1 MDPVS
6 ETPNQ
11 QRNPLF
17 ELPLDSAELGQLID
31 RLDGVLVTHTHSDHW
46 DQAAVELLPKELR
59 VFCQPEDEEKI
70 SRAGFTDVR
79 KIETDVSW
87 QGVQITRTG
96 GKHGTGRIGELMG
109 PVSGFVLRAENEP
122 GCYIAGDTIWCDEV
136 RDALDNYNPDVVV
149 VNAGAAQFLSGD
161 PITMTAADVLEV
173 CKFSPEARVIAVHMD
188 AINHCLQVLSTRLRF
203 RSMVRHLSTD
213 GMRMEI
219 RRNAFGIAMEI
230 GDFRRVIHWGQSY
243 PQLRGRDIG
252 TYDSLRIFLKRV

>member
-1 MDPVS
+1 MQIQLLRHATLILSYNSTKILVDPMLSPASAMDPVS

-11 QRNPLF
+11 QRNPLVQ
-17 ELPLDSAELGQLID
+17 LPLDSGELAQLID
-31 RLDGVLVTHTHSDHW
+31 QLAAVLVTHTHSDHW

-109 PVSGFVLRAENEP
+109 PVSGFALMAENEP

-188 AINHCLQVLSTRLRF
+188 AINHCLLTR
-203 RSMVRHLSTD
+203 D
-213 GMRMEI
+213 
-219 RRNAFGIAMEI
+219 
-230 GDFRRVIHWGQSY
+230 
-243 PQLRGRDIG
+243 QLRKDADEAGFEHQVEIPLDGEI
-252 TYDSLRIFLKRV
+252 LEFLGS

>member
-1 MDPVS
+1 MQIQQLRHATLILSFDSTKILIDPMLSPTSAMDPVS

-11 QRNPLF
+11 RRNPLVP
-17 ELPLDSAELGQLID
+17 LPLDSGELAQLID
-31 RLDGVLVTHTHSDHW
+31 QLDAVLVTHTHSDHW
-46 DQAAVELLPKELR
+46 DSTAVELLPKELR
-59 VFCQPEDEEKI
+59 VFCQPEDEGKI
-70 SRAGFTDVR
+70 TQAGFTDVQ
-79 KIETDVSW
+79 KIETEASW
-87 QGVQITRTG
+87 QGIQITRTG

-188 AINHCLQVLSTRLRF
+188 AINHCLLTR
-203 RSMVRHLSTD
+203 
-213 GMRMEI
+213 E
-219 RRNAFGIAMEI
+219 
-230 GDFRRVIHWGQSY
+230 
-243 PQLRGRDIG
+243 QLRKEADEAGFGHQVEIPLDG
-252 TYDSLRIFLKRV
+252 AKLEY